1 MKTAAGR
8 PESVDSVRFV
18 ARAAARDEVRR
29 GRIFL
34 CRLTEPKMGD
44 AMKRSLRVLGTTAL
58 MSCLPCASFAAGP
71 TTSVVA
77 PFDVGDLVQDERRG
91 RRPGEERDR
100 RAGAEPRKAH
110 RPRSRRADRG
120 PREGMRELQR
130 QQVAE
135 QSEEAAHDSMIHG
148 GTGGIG
154 DLVDPAESAK
164 DWAKLSARERDR
176 ILQSMSEGFPPEYR
190 TVLERYYRRLA
201 EEKTA
206 APAGDAA
213 QPKEAA
219 PASDKK

>member
-1 MKTAAGR
+1 MSAISYKMSG
-8 PESVDSVRFV
+8 V
-18 ARAAARDEVRR
+18 A
-29 GRIFL
+29 
-34 CRLTEPKMGD
+34 
-44 AMKRSLRVLGTTAL
+44 
-58 MSCLPCASFAAGP
+58 
-71 TTSVVA
+71 
-77 PFDVGDLVQDERRG
+77 GDLAKKETGEPVQNQEKRIVRDLDELIAALEQECQNFKG
-91 RRPGEERDR
+91 N
-100 RAGAEPRKAH
+100 KASNK
-110 RPRSRRADRG
+110 PTKPAQF
-120 PREGMRELQR
+120 GM
-130 QQVAE
+130 
-135 QSEEAAHDSMIHG
+135 HG

-154 DLVDPAESAK
+154 DLVDPTESGK